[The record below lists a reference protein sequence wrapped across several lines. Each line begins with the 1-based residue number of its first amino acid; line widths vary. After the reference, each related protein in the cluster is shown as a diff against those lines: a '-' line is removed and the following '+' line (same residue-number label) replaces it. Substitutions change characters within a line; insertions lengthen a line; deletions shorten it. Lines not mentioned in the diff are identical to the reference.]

1 MKRFMI
7 LWFMLSL
14 LACHHS
20 MDPWP
25 SDTDRQDVTMY
36 VRTRSLTGIN
46 TLPSVYQFFV
56 YDKTQGG
63 VRRYD
68 INSES
73 ENPNLL
79 HLKLF
84 PGSYTGFCVTGAE
97 EAESWEYAENSS
109 PEEIYLKSQKTAKG
123 NEEAGDHLLGTTDF
137 EVTEEGGQVVFD
149 LSRKVAMI
157 KVIITNIPE
166 WLTDLQINLSGV
178 AQKMS
183 LTGKYTGTYT
193 ISKSISL
200 PEAGTSETSIL
211 FFPAETLP
219 SISLSSAEM
228 VFLTPEHE
236 IESGLTNHITE
247 IKVAF
252 RDVSSSP
259 IVDITTQLVEW
270 DEKTI
275 YEKDWEIDMP
285 QGPCEGEGNGINLV
299 VNGSFEETFSD
310 DLPPNW
316 KSDVSDKTYTATV
329 TWIDSP
335 VQSGQKAVM
344 LGAKTYLYQ
353 DIPVI
358 GGKCY
363 QLNMHVCA
371 PHAKVR
377 WRAWGT
383 WMKGS
388 KDLPS
393 DAIRTSYQN
402 QTDGYID
409 VYEGH
414 IFRAPTEATK
424 LRMELRNYM
433 DTDQSQGLYV
443 DEIRVE
449 AVD

>member
-1 MKRFMI
+1 MI

-183 LTGKYTGTYT
+183 LTGKYT
-193 ISKSISL
+193 
-200 PEAGTSETSIL
+200 
-211 FFPAETLP
+211 
-219 SISLSSAEM
+219 
-228 VFLTPEHE
+228 
-236 IESGLTNHITE
+236 
-247 IKVAF
+247 
-252 RDVSSSP
+252 R
-259 IVDITTQLVEW
+259 
-270 DEKTI
+270 
-275 YEKDWEIDMP
+275 
-285 QGPCEGEGNGINLV
+285 NLYH
-299 VNGSFEETFSD
+299 F
-310 DLPPNW
+310 
-316 KSDVSDKTYTATV
+316 
-329 TWIDSP
+329 
-335 VQSGQKAVM
+335 
-344 LGAKTYLYQ
+344 
-353 DIPVI
+353 
-358 GGKCY
+358 
-363 QLNMHVCA
+363 
-371 PHAKVR
+371 
-377 WRAWGT
+377 
-383 WMKGS
+383 
-388 KDLPS
+388 
-393 DAIRTSYQN
+393 
-402 QTDGYID
+402 
-409 VYEGH
+409 
-414 IFRAPTEATK
+414 
-424 LRMELRNYM
+424 
-433 DTDQSQGLYV
+433 
-443 DEIRVE
+443 
-449 AVD
+449 